1 MNAKK
6 KGRKRI
12 MIFEVSV
19 DVETN
24 IENWRD
30 IASQIEI
37 KATSSSDEIKVNEC
51 KLEGA
56 YEFYF

>member
-1 MNAKK
+1 
-6 KGRKRI
+6 

-24 IENWRD
+24 IEDWRD